1 MMRINTIMPTY
12 VFRNNDTD
20 GVYEEFMSI
29 SALDIYLKDN
39 PNITQ
44 LVGGAPMISSGRGMG
59 KPDNGFRDLLKDM
72 KKKHSKGI
80 TRSTI
85 NTF

>member
-1 MMRINTIMPTY
+1 MPTY
-12 VFRNNDTD
+12 KFLNTQTNEEFD
-20 GVYEEFMSI
+20 EFMSI
-29 SALDIYLKDN
+29 SALEGYLRDN
-39 PNITQ
+39 PHFTQ
-44 LVGGAPMISSGRGMG
+44 LVNGAPMIGSGRGMG

-80 TRSTI
+80 TKSTI

>member
-1 MMRINTIMPTY
+1 MPTY
-12 VFRNNDTD
+12 KFLNNDT
-20 GVYEEFMSI
+20 GEEHEDFMSI
-29 SALDIYLKDN
+29 SALGEYLKTN
-39 PNITQ
+39 PHITQ
-44 LVGGAPMISSGRGMG
+44 LVNGAPMISSGRGLG

>member
-1 MMRINTIMPTY
+1 VPTY
-12 VFRNNDTD
+12 KFLNTKTNEEFD
-20 GVYEEFMSI
+20 EFMSI
-29 SALDIYLKDN
+29 SALEGYLKDN
-39 PNITQ
+39 PHFVQ
-44 LVGGAPMISSGRGMG
+44 LVSGAPAIVSGRGHK
-59 KPDNGFRDLLKDM
+59 KPDQGFRDVLREI

>member
-1 MMRINTIMPTY
+1 MPTY
-12 VFRNNDTD
+12 KFLNNDT
-20 GVYEEFMSI
+20 GEEHEDFMSI
-29 SALDIYLKDN
+29 SALDEYLKTN
-39 PNITQ
+39 PHITQ
-44 LVGGAPMISSGRGMG
+44 LVNGAPMITSGRGLG
-59 KPDNGFRDLLKDM
+59 KPDSGFRDLLKDM